1 VGSLGDCSQ
10 DGYLILF
17 NPVQKVTFA
26 VFNEIIL
33 DALKS
38 RDAKLARLRD
48 GNFEKIVKEASIRW
62 IAYEPKAIECTSA
75 GIDSSWNKRA
85 LQGFDL
91 YAIAAVA
98 VTSANEIIA
107 KEWEN
112 DISGSAR
119 ADLLE
124 SKGMHMEASV
134 AEKAR
139 TSGKAD
145 IICVDG
151 SLISRLMRSAP
162 EEAVSAAKRYGN
174 SIFIS
179 KTSESR
185 SQFGAMGSRA
195 GDVYYYRQASLQ
207 AGFSLPQ
214 EVQSRGAPLYET
226 YVRLRDRMSVLRVE
240 LIKNQHDAS
249 EQSIK
254 HLMDLLRYHSVSGY
268 PYCLKLA
275 HKNCKISNEDIDRL
289 ASIYS
294 LQNEQGARDALNE

>member
-1 VGSLGDCSQ
+1 M
-10 DGYLILF
+10 
-17 NPVQKVTFA
+17 
-26 VFNEIIL
+26 FNEIIL

-38 RDAKLARLRD
+38 RDAKLARLKD
-48 GNFEKIVKEASIRW
+48 GNFERIVKEAGSRW
-62 IAYEPKAIECTSA
+62 IAYEPKPVECTSA
-75 GIDSSWNKRA
+75 GIDSSWNRRA

-91 YAIAAVA
+91 YVIAAVA

-119 ADLLE
+119 SDQLE
-124 SKGMHMEASV
+124 AKGMNMEAS
-134 AEKAR
+134 AAAKAR
-139 TSGKAD
+139 ASGKAD
-145 IICVDG
+145 IVCIDG
-151 SLISRLMRSAP
+151 SLVSRLIRSTP
-162 EEAVSAAKRYGN
+162 EEAIPTAKKYGN

-185 SQFGAMGSRA
+185 TQFGSMGSRA
-195 GDVYYYRQASLQ
+195 GDIYYYRQTGMQ
-207 AGFSLPQ
+207 AGFSVLQ

-226 YVRLRDRMSVLRVE
+226 YMRLRDGMSLLRVE
-240 LIKNQHDAS
+240 LITNEHDAS
-249 EQSIK
+249 EKSMK
-254 HLMDLLRYHSVSGY
+254 RLMDLLRYHSVSGY